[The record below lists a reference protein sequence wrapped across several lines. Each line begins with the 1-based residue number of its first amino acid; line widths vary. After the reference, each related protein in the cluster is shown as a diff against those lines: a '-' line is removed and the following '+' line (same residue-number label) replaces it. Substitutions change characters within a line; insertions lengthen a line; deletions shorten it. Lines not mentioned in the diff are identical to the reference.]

1 MLSPGQDSIC
11 DSTACMHACMF
22 VSLQAR
28 GMARV
33 CLQGAVMSVQGFHSE
48 DSEDNHSDD
57 ENDHVEGM
65 SGDEQMQEQE
75 DFEGSD
81 DFDQVRRCLILPQC
95 FRMQVF
101 KTRAD

>member
-1 MLSPGQDSIC
+1 
-11 DSTACMHACMF
+11 
-22 VSLQAR
+22 
-28 GMARV
+28 MA
-33 CLQGAVMSVQGFHSE
+33 MQGFHSE

-81 DFDQVRRCLILPQC
+81 DFDQVCSPCFLWVMRTRCCYMSVCYAGLPI
-95 FRMQVF
+95 
-101 KTRAD
+101 